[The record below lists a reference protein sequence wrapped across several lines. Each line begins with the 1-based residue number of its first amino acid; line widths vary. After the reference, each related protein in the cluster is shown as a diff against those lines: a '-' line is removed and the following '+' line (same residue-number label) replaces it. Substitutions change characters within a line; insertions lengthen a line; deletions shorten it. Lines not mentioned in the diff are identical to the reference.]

1 MLNRC
6 VSSIPLAGRCDMV
19 TSLQAESSNML
30 SSHSEILN
38 DKKPAVFRY
47 SHSLVENQ
55 PLVGGSMLFAVFN
68 DVYSHKFETPAVLA
82 ASALNLYMSL
92 DLLLT

>member
-1 MLNRC
+1 
-6 VSSIPLAGRCDMV
+6 
-19 TSLQAESSNML
+19 ML

-82 ASALNLYMSL
+82 AAALSLYTVCLWICFSPEATL
-92 DLLLT
+92 KYFPVVKHDHGKDLS